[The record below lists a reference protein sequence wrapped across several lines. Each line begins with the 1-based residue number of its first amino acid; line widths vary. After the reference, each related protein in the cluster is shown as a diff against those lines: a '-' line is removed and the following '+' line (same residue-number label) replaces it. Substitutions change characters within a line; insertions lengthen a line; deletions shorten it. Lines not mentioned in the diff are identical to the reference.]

1 MKHLSVGRRLS
12 ETENSPS
19 VIALTRQAIDPIRT
33 KDSSENKSSFGA
45 YEVLRS
51 GDDIKITIIA
61 SGSETSL
68 AIEICHKL
76 ATENIYSKVISMPCQ
91 ELFDQQSEDYK
102 NDILNETE
110 IVISIEAAETCYWK
124 KYTGTKGLNFG
135 INDFGKS
142 APYKNIY
149 NHFGLNVENIIKKI
163 KEKIMKIKVGIN
175 GMGRIG
181 RMIVRSIIENNNNN
195 IEIKHINNRTNSET
209 CSTLLKY
216 DSIHGK
222 FNAEIGFDDK
232 HLIINKNKITF
243 SRETDLNDI
252 NWKKYNVDYV
262 FECTGKFNSKDKLEP
277 HLNNGAKKVIVSL
290 PCKNADKTIVFGVNE
305 SKLRKDDKI
314 ISAASCTT
322 NCLAPVAHVLNEAFE
337 IEKGF
342 MTTIHAF
349 TSDQRILDNS
359 HKDLRRAR
367 SASQSIVPTSTGAS
381 KAIGE
386 IIPSLKGKLEGIAM
400 RVPTPNVSLV
410 ELVFC
415 AKKDLSIEKIN
426 SAFQNFSKKNKVLQ
440 ISKEKLV
447 SIDFNHNP
455 ASSIID
461 ESLTNVVGK
470 NMGKIS
476 AWYDNEWGFSNRMCD
491 IAEYLHKIS

>member
-1 MKHLSVGRRLS
+1 
-12 ETENSPS
+12 
-19 VIALTRQAIDPIRT
+19 
-33 KDSSENKSSFGA
+33 
-45 YEVLRS
+45 
-51 GDDIKITIIA
+51 
-61 SGSETSL
+61 
-68 AIEICHKL
+68 
-76 ATENIYSKVISMPCQ
+76 
-91 ELFDQQSEDYK
+91 
-102 NDILNETE
+102 
-110 IVISIEAAETCYWK
+110 
-124 KYTGTKGLNFG
+124 
-135 INDFGKS
+135 
-142 APYKNIY
+142 
-149 NHFGLNVENIIKKI
+149 
-163 KEKIMKIKVGIN
+163 MKIKIGIN

-181 RMIVRSIIENNNNN
+181 RMIVRSIIESNDLN
-195 IEIKHINNRTNSET
+195 IEIKHINNRTNSEV
-209 CSTLLKY
+209 CSKLLKY

-222 FNAEIGFDDK
+222 FNAEVDYDEN

-243 SRETDLNDI
+243 SQETDLNNI
-252 NWKKYNVDYV
+252 NWKKSDVDYV
-262 FECTGKFNSKDKLEP
+262 FECTGKFNSKEKLLP
-277 HLNNGAKKVIVSL
+277 HSKNGAKKVIVSA

-305 SKLRKDDKI
+305 KILTKDDQI

-322 NCLAPVAHVLNEAFE
+322 NCLAPVANVLNNNFE

-359 HKDLRRAR
+359 HKDPRRAR

-400 RVPTPNVSLV
+400 RVPTPNVSLI

-415 AKKDLSIEKIN
+415 TKKEITRDKIN
-426 SAFQNFSKKNKVLQ
+426 SSFFKTSKTDSNRV
-440 ISKEKLV
+440 IDITEEKLV

-455 ASSIID
+455 FSAIID
-461 ESLTNVVGK
+461 ASLTCVIGK

-491 IAEYLHKIS
+491 LAKYIHKI

>member
-1 MKHLSVGRRLS
+1 
-12 ETENSPS
+12 
-19 VIALTRQAIDPIRT
+19 
-33 KDSSENKSSFGA
+33 
-45 YEVLRS
+45 
-51 GDDIKITIIA
+51 
-61 SGSETSL
+61 
-68 AIEICHKL
+68 
-76 ATENIYSKVISMPCQ
+76 
-91 ELFDQQSEDYK
+91 
-102 NDILNETE
+102 
-110 IVISIEAAETCYWK
+110 
-124 KYTGTKGLNFG
+124 
-135 INDFGKS
+135 
-142 APYKNIY
+142 
-149 NHFGLNVENIIKKI
+149 
-163 KEKIMKIKVGIN
+163 MKIKVGIN

-181 RMIVRSIIENNNNN
+181 RMILRAIIENNKN
-195 IEIKHINNRTNSET
+195 IEIKHINNRTNSEA

-222 FNAEIGFDDK
+222 FNAEIEFDEN
-232 HLIINKNKITF
+232 HLIINKNKISF
-243 SRETDLNDI
+243 SQETDLKNI
-252 NWKKYNVDYV
+252 NWKKFDVDYV
-262 FECTGKFNSKDKLEP
+262 FECTGKFNSKDKLLP
-277 HLNNGAKKVIVSL
+277 HLNNGAKKVIVSA
-290 PCKNADKTIVFGVNE
+290 PCKDADKTIVFGVNE
-305 SKLRKDDKI
+305 TVLKKEDNI

-322 NCLAPVAHVLNEAFE
+322 NCLAPVAHVLNENFE

-359 HKDLRRAR
+359 HKDPRRAR

-386 IIPSLKGKLEGIAM
+386 IIPSLKDKLEGVAM

-415 AKKDLSIEKIN
+415 SKKDLSIEKIN
-426 SAFQNFSKKNKVLQ
+426 SAFDNFSKKQIIKVLETTQ
-440 ISKEKLV
+440 EKLV

-455 ASSIID
+455 ASSIVD
-461 ESLTNVVGK
+461 TTLTNVVGK